1 MLSMVSTILS
11 HVQGCSV
18 VFPSSN
24 RADQSEQNCPRHFY
38 FNKGKNMILLVQKN
52 ELLTIFFLEFGHKK
66 KIIFSTFAA
75 QTHVDYERVIL
86 SSKE

>member
-1 MLSMVSTILS
+1 
-11 HVQGCSV
+11 
-18 VFPSSN
+18 
-24 RADQSEQNCPRHFY
+24 
-38 FNKGKNMILLVQKN
+38 MIFLLVQKN

>member
-1 MLSMVSTILS
+1 
-11 HVQGCSV
+11 
-18 VFPSSN
+18 
-24 RADQSEQNCPRHFY
+24 
-38 FNKGKNMILLVQKN
+38 MILLVQKN
-52 ELLTIFFLEFGHKK
+52 ELLTIFFWNLDTK

>member
-1 MLSMVSTILS
+1 MVSTILS
-11 HVQGCSV
+11 HGQGCSV
-18 VFPSSN
+18 VFPSSY

-52 ELLTIFFLEFGHKK
+52 ELLTIFFRNLDTK

-75 QTHVDYERVIL
+75 KTHVDYKHVIL

>member
-1 MLSMVSTILS
+1 MVSTILS

-18 VFPSSN
+18 VFPSSY

-52 ELLTIFFLEFGHKK
+52 ELLNIFFWNLDKK
-66 KIIFSTFAA
+66 KFHFP
-75 QTHVDYERVIL
+75 HL
-86 SSKE
+86 LPKHM